1 MSAVL
6 DTKETPARPNSVPV
20 TVIEPVRGFQLLDW
34 KELFYYRDLF
44 RFLVW
49 RQIKIRYAQSAVG
62 IGWALIQPL
71 FSMLVLTI
79 VFGMLAKIK
88 SDGSP
93 YGLFSFA
100 ALVPWTFFSNGLSD
114 GVASLVTEADMLRKI
129 YFPRLLLPLSAIAAK
144 LVDFCIATVM
154 LFVLMAIYRHAP
166 STNIV
171 WLPLLIVLM
180 VVSAAGASVWLSAL
194 AVQYRD
200 VKHAMV
206 FIIQLAMYAAPV
218 IYSTNII
225 PAKFRLLYAL
235 NPMVGVIEGFRSALL
250 GTQPMPWSL
259 IAVGYVAATMVLL
272 SGLAFFRSRERVFA
286 DVA

>member
-1 MSAVL
+1 MTPVFE
-6 DTKETPARPNSVPV
+6 TKTPAKKSSTVPV
-20 TVIEPVRGFQLLDW
+20 TIIEPARGIQLLDW
-34 KELFYYRDLF
+34 RELYHYRDLF

-49 RQIKIRYAQSAVG
+49 RQLKIRYAQSAVG

-71 FSMLVLTI
+71 FSMLVFTV
-79 VFGMLAKIK
+79 VFGRLAKVE
-88 SDGSP
+88 SDGVP
-93 YGLFSFA
+93 YALFSFA
-100 ALVPWTFFSNGLSD
+100 ALVPWTFYSNGLTD

-129 YFPRLLLPLSAIAAK
+129 YFPRLLLPLAAIAAK
-144 LVDFCIATVM
+144 LVDFCIAMLM
-154 LFVLMAIYRHAP
+154 LFVLMAAYRHAP
-166 STNIV
+166 NVNIV

-180 VVSAAGASVWLSAL
+180 IVAAAGASIWLTAL

-206 FIIQLAMYAAPV
+206 FLVQLAMYATPV

-225 PAKFRLLYAL
+225 PQRFQLLFAL

-259 IAVGYVAATMVLL
+259 IAVGSLSATVMLL
-272 SGLAFFRSRERVFA
+272 SGLVFFRSRERVFA

>member
-1 MSAVL
+1 MTAVL
-6 DTKETPARPNSVPV
+6 DTNEIPKKPRVVPV
-20 TVIEPVRGFQLLDW
+20 TVIEPVRGFQFLDW
-34 KELFYYRDLF
+34 NELYHYRDLF

-62 IGWALIQPL
+62 VGWAVIQPL

-79 VFGMLAKIK
+79 VFGMLAKVE
-88 SDGSP
+88 SDGVP

-144 LVDFCIATVM
+144 LVDFCIASIM
-154 LFVLMAIYRHAP
+154 LFLLMVIYQHAP
-166 STNIV
+166 NANII
-171 WLPLLIVLM
+171 WLPLLVLLM
-180 VVSAAGASVWLSAL
+180 VVAAAGASVWLSAL

-225 PAKFRLLYAL
+225 PAKFRLFYAL

-259 IAVGYVAATMVLL
+259 IGVGCVSATLMLL
-272 SGLAFFRSRERVFA
+272 SGLVFFRSRERVFA